1 MKRRYK
7 FVAVMTGIA
16 MAIALTGFALSTAEI
31 MDNTQTTEPEHEPVI
46 VEEVVRESV
55 ITDDP
60 ETVVEETIEEE
71 PVIEEEPEP
80 EYIEYTVKA
89 GDSLW
94 AIAKNHYGNGTL
106 YGAIAAYNGISPQ
119 AVIHPGDIL
128 KIQNN
133 AELEAT
139 AVSYSAPEDTTQ
151 ETVETTPVPVA
162 YNSSIGYGASSFDGE
177 MGVEDAIAVIKDQ
190 PSLDTTGMTYMGNW
204 RITGY
209 DPHCDHCCGKHNGI
223 TASGNQAEFGVTAG
237 CNNLPLGTKIYV
249 EGYGVFRVDDR
260 GGMSK
265 NHIDIAAPS
274 HDACYQ
280 MTGHANVYV
289 ISYPD

>member
-1 MKRRYK
+1 MKRTHK
-7 FVAVMTGIA
+7 IVAIMTGVA
-16 MAIALTGFALSTAEI
+16 MAIALTGFALSTSEI
-31 MDNTQTTEPEHEPVI
+31 MDNTSTEPEHEPVI
-46 VEEVVRESV
+46 VEEVVQESV

-60 ETVVEETIEEE
+60 ETVVEETIEED

-119 AVIHPGDIL
+119 AVIHPGDVL
-128 KIQNN
+128 KIQND
-133 AELEAT
+133 AELEAI
-139 AVSYSAPEDTTQ
+139 AVSYSAPEETTQ
-151 ETVETTPVPVA
+151 ETVETTPAPVA
-162 YNSSIGYGASSFDGE
+162 YNNSIGYGASSFDGE

-190 PSLDTTGMTYMGNW
+190 PILDTTGMTYMGNW

>member
-1 MKRRYK
+1 MKRSRS
-7 FVAVMTGIA
+7 VVTMLTGFA
-16 MAIALTGFALSTAEI
+16 MALALTGFAVSSGEI
-31 MDNTQTTEPEHEPVI
+31 LGNEAGYEEPTT
-46 VEEVVRESV
+46 EEVVVEKASYEK
-55 ITDDP
+55 P
-60 ETVVEETIEEE
+60 EETPTVEEE
-71 PVIEEEPEP
+71 PVIKEIVEEEVPEEEIP
-80 EYIEYTVKA
+80 EYTEYIVQA

-94 AIAKNHYGNGTL
+94 SIAQEHYGSGTL
-106 YGAIAAYNGISPQ
+106 YGALAAYNEISTA
-119 AVIHPGDIL
+119 AVIHPGDVL
-128 KIQNN
+128 KIKTD
-133 AELEAT
+133 EIEAV
-139 AVSYSAPEDTTQ
+139 AVSYSAPTINEPIQ
-151 ETVETTPVPVA
+151 EPEPTPVT
-162 YNSSIGYGASSFDGE
+162 YNSSIGYGANSFDGE
-177 MGVEDAIAVIKDQ
+177 MGVDEAVAVIKDQ
-190 PSLDTTGMTYMGNW
+190 PNLDTTGMTYMGNW

-280 MTGHANVYV
+280 MTGYANVYV

>member
-1 MKRRYK
+1 MT
-7 FVAVMTGIA
+7 VA
-16 MAIALTGFALSTAEI
+16 F
-31 MDNTQTTEPEHEPVI
+31 
-46 VEEVVRESV
+46 
-55 ITDDP
+55 
-60 ETVVEETIEEE
+60 
-71 PVIEEEPEP
+71 
-80 EYIEYTVKA
+80 
-89 GDSLW
+89 SLW
-94 AIAKNHYGNGTL
+94 GIAKNHYGNGAL
-106 YGAIAAYNGISPQ
+106 YGAIAVYNGISAQ
-119 AVIHPGDIL
+119 AMIHPGDVL
-128 KIQNN
+128 KIQND
-133 AELEAT
+133 AELEAI
-139 AVSYSAPEDTTQ
+139 AVSYSAPEETTQ
-151 ETVETTPVPVA
+151 ETVETTPAPVT

-177 MGVEDAIAVIKDQ
+177 MNVEEAVAIIKDQ
-190 PSLDTTGMTYMGNW
+190 PSIDTTGMTYMGNW

-280 MTGHANVYV
+280 MTGYANVYV

>member
-1 MKRRYK
+1 MKRTHK
-7 FVAVMTGIA
+7 IVAIMTGFA
-16 MAIALTGFALSTAEI
+16 MAIALTGFAVSTSEI
-31 MDNTQTTEPEHEPVI
+31 MDNTSTEPEHEPVI
-46 VEEVVRESV
+46 VEEVVQESV

-60 ETVVEETIEEE
+60 EIVVEETIEEE

-94 AIAKNHYGNGTL
+94 AIAKNHYGNGAL
-106 YGAIAAYNGISPQ
+106 YGAIAVYNGISAQ
-119 AVIHPGDIL
+119 AVIHPGDVL
-128 KIQNN
+128 KIQND
-133 AELEAT
+133 AELEAI
-139 AVSYSAPEDTTQ
+139 AVSYSAPEETTQ
-151 ETVETTPVPVA
+151 ETVDTTPAPVA
-162 YNSSIGYGASSFDGE
+162 YNNSIGYGASSFDGE
-177 MGVEDAIAVIKDQ
+177 MNVEEAVAIIKDQ
-190 PSLDTTGMTYMGNW
+190 PGLDTTGMTYMGNW

-280 MTGHANVYV
+280 MTGYANVYV